1 MFALCIFVTGSGTA
15 VWLLARQAYVTE
27 VVPYRLRARAM
38 STLGGVFRIGLFI
51 GPFIG
56 GAVVHFTGLW
66 GAYAVHIVAALVAAG
81 VLFLVKDLSTGNE
94 ANSDTQHTR
103 APVGRMV
110 REQRSVLATLG
121 VGVLVVSAVRAA
133 RQVVLPL
140 WGQHLGLSPSA
151 ISVIFGISGAIDM
164 LFFYPAGKVMD
175 RFGRAWVAI
184 PSMTVLGI
192 SLLLVPFAQTTT
204 ALLLVGLLMGVGNGM
219 SSGLVMTLG
228 ADLAPPGQRPV
239 FLGVWRM
246 FSDSGNG
253 VGPFVIAG
261 ITAAATLGVGIA
273 AMGAVALVGAGW
285 LGFWIPRRVPA
296 QTPGQPGARPDGRS

>member
-1 MFALCIFVTGSGTA
+1 
-15 VWLLARQAYVTE
+15 
-27 VVPYRLRARAM
+27 
-38 STLGGVFRIGLFI
+38 
-51 GPFIG
+51 
-56 GAVVHFTGLW
+56 
-66 GAYAVHIVAALVAAG
+66 
-81 VLFLVKDLSTGNE
+81 
-94 ANSDTQHTR
+94 
-103 APVGRMV
+103 
-110 REQRSVLATLG
+110 
-121 VGVLVVSAVRAA
+121 
-133 RQVVLPL
+133 
-140 WGQHLGLSPSA
+140 
-151 ISVIFGISGAIDM
+151 M

-228 ADLAPPGQRPV
+228 ADLAPAGQRPV

-285 LGFWIPRRVPA
+285 LGFWIPRRVPV
-296 QTPGQPGARPDGRS
+296 RPPVTLGHGRTRS